1 MPVVRPFPTPTAV
14 SVAEVD
20 TDGAAATGDGE
31 ADGDDTAYC
40 YCQKSSYGEM
50 IACDGKDCEREW
62 VSRSWYRFAVAI
74 LTTIFSSTLGALGWL
89 LYRQAHGTVMNAV
102 LTRRPRRNAREEEE
116 RDAQAALALAIPPH
130 DIFLCVS
137 CVRPNS
143 SFFSYTSELTGPW
156 LQYLAML

>member
-1 MPVVRPFPTPTAV
+1 MPVVRPFPTPSAV

-62 VSRSWYRFAVAI
+62 FH
-74 LTTIFSSTLGALGWL
+74 LGCVG
-89 LYRQAHGTVMNAV
+89 
-102 LTRRPRRNAREEEE
+102 
-116 RDAQAALALAIPPH
+116 LAIIPSGAWYC
-130 DIFLCVS
+130 DEC
-137 CVRPNS
+137 RANKKTATKRAGRGGKRRAGGARARN
-143 SFFSYTSELTGPW
+143 TST
-156 LQYLAML
+156 